1 MCIRDRTNDL
11 YSRLAT
17 PLPPLNCSQ
26 FTFTDVQRQS
36 ISDSNNQ
43 FPFGFQSSPPSVQ
56 LQMSIPIF
64 QGLRRQRN
72 VEAARLQR
80 DDLLE
85 QIREQEI
92 ALEADISIGLANVRT
107 AYQSA
112 LLEER
117 NRELADQQL
126 RLARER
132 YQLGEIT
139 FVDLVDAQTVLA
151 QAEADQISAV
161 FAYHDLVTTLESL
174 IGTSLRN

>member
-1 MCIRDRTNDL
+1 M
-11 YSRLAT
+11 
-17 PLPPLNCSQ
+17 
-26 FTFTDVQRQS
+26 
-36 ISDSNNQ
+36 
-43 FPFGFQSSPPSVQ
+43 
-56 LQMSIPIF
+56 
-64 QGLRRQRN
+64 RRQRN
-72 VEAARLQR
+72 VEAARRQR
-80 DDLLE
+80 YDLVE